1 MYLEEVVGGVV
12 DAIKD
17 SLKHN
22 VMVFFDTRFAR
33 QWRPS
38 LLKEGG
44 PGARGGEASPA
55 PRHLKPLVPGCMR
68 LGAWWIGRLVASA
81 VPSCTPLLL

>member
-1 MYLEEVVGGVV
+1 MGGVV
-12 DAIKD
+12 DTLKD
-17 SLKHN
+17 SLRHN

-44 PGARGGEASPA
+44 PGARGGEGRGRAVGSSWQGAYPA
-55 PRHLKPLVPGCMR
+55 HLIAYVVPWPQFSCVPKP
-68 LGAWWIGRLVASA
+68 
-81 VPSCTPLLL
+81 